1 MGDLER
7 EWFVVKTMDDDE
19 ETSASRES
27 EDNESDSESGERT
40 DDEET
45 LELEAE
51 FVSLLFE
58 DGNCAVSN
66 TTLTEGLVTGD
77 TPVTGVEA
85 EEWEEWSEFGRDEI
99 CFSLFIVE
107 ALDAGNAI
115 SDSLDSKRLALSVS
129 TLWTIETSDSEDE
142 SLGEWQER

>member
-7 EWFVVKTMDDDE
+7 KSFVVETMDDAE

-27 EDNESDSESGERT
+27 EDNESDLESGVRT
-40 DDEET
+40 DEEET

-51 FVSLLFE
+51 FLLLLFD

-66 TTLTEGLVTGD
+66 TTSTEGLVTGD

-99 CFSLFIVE
+99 FFSLFIVE
-107 ALDAGNAI
+107 DLDAGEAI
-115 SDSLDSKRLALSVS
+115 SVSLESERQAFSVS
-129 TLWTIETSDSEDE
+129 TLLTIKTSDSEDE
-142 SLGEWQER
+142 SLEEWQER